1 MEIPNICLKKKNPKT
16 PDGRR
21 CRLFGGF
28 IVTDLHTPVV
38 FPLLTLNKE
47 MVSVKQIFKVMI
59 KARQLRK
66 MFKNKKV
73 PPITC

>member
-1 MEIPNICLKKKNPKT
+1 MSEKKPQRHQT
-16 PDGRR
+16 DVAAVFLVG
-21 CRLFGGF
+21 LLL
-28 IVTDLHTPVV
+28 TDLHTPVV
-38 FPLLTLNKE
+38 FPFLTLNKE

>member
-1 MEIPNICLKKKNPKT
+1 MSEKKPQRHQT
-16 PDGRR
+16 DVAAVFLVG
-21 CRLFGGF
+21 LLL
-28 IVTDLHTPVV
+28 TDLHTAVV
-38 FPLLTLNKE
+38 FPLFTLNKE